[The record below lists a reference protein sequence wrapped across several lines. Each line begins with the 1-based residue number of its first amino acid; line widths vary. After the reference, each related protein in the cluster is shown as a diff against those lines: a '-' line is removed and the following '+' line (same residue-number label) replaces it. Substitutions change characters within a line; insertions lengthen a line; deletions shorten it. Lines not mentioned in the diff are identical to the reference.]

1 MAEVSW
7 LGGLDSMWL
16 SSPELM
22 CARAGYFFRAKM
34 NKARTVAGSYASAG
48 AAQTQLANARQ
59 QHTRTST

>member
-22 CARAGYFFRAKM
+22 CARTGHFVDARKHE
-34 NKARTVAGSYASAG
+34 ARTVAGSGVTAAS
-48 AAQTQLANARQ
+48 
-59 QHTRTST
+59 